1 MASHITG
8 TLCRQARSIGRL
20 QTLSQNHFV
29 SQPSLI
35 QLCLLRNFATKK
47 MGLPRVFFDMAIDN
61 EPAGRFIVEVS
72 EYSTEINLFFS
83 HKFHELHNSFVEE
96 DFVLFFFSLFTNSSV
111 GISIRIFF
119 ASIGQR
125 HAQTKLHNPNGCILL
140 KNCVDNGIKMN
151 E

>member
-29 SQPSLI
+29 SQSSLI

-83 HKFHELHNSFVEE
+83 HKFHELHNSLRKI
-96 DFVLFFFSLFTNSSV
+96 LFFFFFLSSQIHLLEFLYEFFSPQSV
-111 GISIRIFF
+111 KDTRRPNYTIRM
-119 ASIGQR
+119 G
-125 HAQTKLHNPNGCILL
+125 
-140 KNCVDNGIKMN
+140 VYY
-151 E
+151 